1 MSLTKLVPWPDRRV
15 IAFDDV
21 WIAVDKPLGI
31 PVHGGDERERSDVVS
46 RLADWLEARGED
58 TYLGVHQRLD
68 QDASGVLFFTRS
80 RSVNK
85 DVARDMEQHRAERT
99 YVVGIEVDAQKL
111 TDSGTLEHRLEAG
124 KDQIMRAVQRGGKL
138 ARLRFQTL
146 KRNGDRALVRVQ
158 LETGRTH
165 QIRAQFCAAG
175 HPIAGDRMYG
185 GRPASRLMLHA
196 TELRL
201 PALERRAEAPL
212 PTVFGDWL
220 AREDA
225 DVIAAAVLADENES
239 AAPLTRALEDA
250 ASLRFPLCDE
260 ASAFRLVNAAGDGLP
275 GLTVDCYGDW
285 AFVSVTSASAEA
297 IATRV
302 AEWLVDGG
310 MRGVYWVRRPR
321 ADLREHDAADLAP
334 AVPLLGETATP
345 ELVVN
350 EGMLQ
355 FAVALGGDLSTGL
368 FVDQRENRARVREI
382 SGGKRVL
389 NLFAYTCSFG
399 VAAAAGGARKTVNVD
414 LSAPFLARG
423 RANYELNGLVPDV
436 HGFEH
441 ADAVAWLEEAV
452 KRGDQYDVIVL
463 DPPTFSTKKGGTFQV
478 AKDYGNA
485 AALALQVLA
494 PRGRLLAVTNHRKT
508 TLKRFRAVLRD
519 AAAEAG
525 CSVKQIKDLKPPLDC
540 PTPLDGDRAKSVL
553 VTLE

>member
-1 MSLTKLVPWPDRRV
+1 MPLNKLVPWPDRRV

-58 TYLGVHQRLD
+58 PYLGVHQRLD

-80 RSVNK
+80 RTVNK

-99 YVVGIEVDAQKL
+99 YVVGVEVEAKKL
-111 TDSGTLEHRLEAG
+111 PDSGTLEHRLEAG
-124 KDQIMRAVQRGGKL
+124 KDQIMRPVQRGGKL

-165 QIRAQFCAAG
+165 QIRAQFYAAG
-175 HPIAGDRMYG
+175 HPIAGDRLYG

-201 PALERRAEAPL
+201 PVLGRGAEAPL
-212 PTVFGDWL
+212 PAAFDAWL

-225 DVIAAAVLADENES
+225 DVISPELLAGARLADT
-239 AAPLTRALEDA
+239 LGDA
-250 ASLRFPLCDE
+250 ASLRYPLRDE

-285 AFVSVTSASAEA
+285 AFVSVTSATAED
-297 IATRV
+297 IAPRV

-310 MRGVYWVRRPR
+310 LRGVYWVRRPR
-321 ADLREHDAADLAP
+321 TDLREHDAADLAP
-334 AVPLLGETATP
+334 TVPLLGEPATSD
-345 ELVVN
+345 LVVN

-355 FAVALGGDLSTGL
+355 FGVALGGDLSTGL

-436 HGFEH
+436 HDFEH

-452 KRGDQYDVIVL
+452 KRGDQYDVVVL

-478 AKDYGNA
+478 AKDYGPV
-485 AALALQVLA
+485 AALALRVLA

-519 AAAEAG
+519 AASEAG
-525 CSVKQIKDLKPPLDC
+525 CNVKQIKDLKPPLDC

-553 VTLE
+553 VTLA